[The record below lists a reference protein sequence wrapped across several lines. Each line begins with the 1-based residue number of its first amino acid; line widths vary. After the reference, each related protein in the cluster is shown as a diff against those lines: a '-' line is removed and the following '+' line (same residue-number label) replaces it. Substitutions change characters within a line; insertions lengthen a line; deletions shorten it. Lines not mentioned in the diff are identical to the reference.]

1 MQINSLNLSMA
12 KRVVKTATLKRNG
25 RAYLTKRTLIR
36 ATNKATSKLAIDAM
50 KLKGY
55 IVKAEGKWI
64 VRIDNTGKRTRL
76 APIHDLN
83 SAEKVALH

>member
-1 MQINSLNLSMA
+1 MA
-12 KRVVKTATLKRNG
+12 KRVTRTVASRKNG

-36 ATNKATSKLAIDAM
+36 ATNKATATLATDAM

-64 VRIDNTGKRTRL
+64 VRIDNAGKRTRL
-76 APIHDLN
+76 APINHLN
-83 SAEKVALH
+83 SAEKVALR